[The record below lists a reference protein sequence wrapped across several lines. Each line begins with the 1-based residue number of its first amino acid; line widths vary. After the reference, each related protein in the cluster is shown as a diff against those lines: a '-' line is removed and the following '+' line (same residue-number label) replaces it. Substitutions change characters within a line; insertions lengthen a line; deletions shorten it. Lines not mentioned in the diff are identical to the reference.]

1 MKESVLVKM
10 QHDLKLV
17 QQVAVV
23 LLKRVEVLEKK
34 LEERVEEK
42 QYLLKKCLYLQ
53 KQNNY
58 VRRIILS
65 ILHYPRTTRDSKR
78 PYTT

>member
-1 MKESVLVKM
+1 MKESTLVKM

-23 LLKRVEVLEKK
+23 LLNKVEALEKK
-34 LEERVEEK
+34 LEENKIEK
-42 QYLLKKCLYLQ
+42 QQLLKNCLYLQ

-58 VRRIILS
+58 VRRTILS
-65 ILHYPRTTRDSKR
+65 ILHYPRTRKGSK
-78 PYTT
+78 

>member
-34 LEERVEEK
+34 LKERVEEK
-42 QYLLKKCLYLQ
+42 
-53 KQNNY
+53 
-58 VRRIILS
+58 
-65 ILHYPRTTRDSKR
+65 
-78 PYTT
+78 

>member
-1 MKESVLVKM
+1 MKESTLVKM

-23 LLKRVEVLEKK
+23 LLNRVEVLEKK
-34 LEERVEEK
+34 LEEKE
-42 QYLLKKCLYLQ
+42 QLLKNCLYLQ

-58 VRRIILS
+58 VRRTILS
-65 ILHYPRTTRDSKR
+65 ILHYPRTRKGGK
-78 PYTT
+78 